1 MPTSANRTK
10 YWVGE
15 ELDLVRKECSV
26 WSSAFKIHLIRQ
38 ASLIAPA
45 ASGTRYLEKLNT
57 LWNEKEDISKIVA
70 NFPLHYLSFI
80 FAKGGQ
86 ASNLC
91 FLRVELFFQFTFSG
105 FSEIKVTVPE
115 FGQQHQSL
123 DFLFFLLKSQ
133 IVNAFSL
140 HFWCCSSE
148 QKTIIQSFFL
158 ARFHLICIS
167 FFSQSGFIC

>member
-38 ASLIAPA
+38 ACLIAPA

-123 DFLFFLLKSQ
+123 DFLFFSSQKSNSEC
-133 IVNAFSL
+133 IFSPFL
-140 HFWCCSSE
+140 MLQLRAE
-148 QKTIIQSFFL
+148 NNYPEFFL
-158 ARFHLICIS
+158 S
-167 FFSQSGFIC
+167 TFSSNLH